1 MASRGPDSAPSRPP
15 NVATSVGWQLGDDEK
30 ARGCAAGSAKPCRGF
45 TPAQRIAREERTE
58 RGEVA
63 PLCRAI
69 NHDDRRD
76 HVARLPAHL
85 PREEGNDSGLDVQ
98 AAEQLLGIYEHG
110 LDFDDEQ
117 NALDRV
123 VGEKIDPPTIAVP
136 IEAHLASHAP
146 PVLLQA
152 M

>member
-1 MASRGPDSAPSRPP
+1 MAPRSPDSAPSRPP
-15 NVATSVGWQLGDDEK
+15 NVATSVGWQLGEHES
-30 ARGCAAGSAKPCRGF
+30 ARGCAAGSAKPCRRF

-58 RGEVA
+58 RGAVA
-63 PLCRAI
+63 PCCRAI

-76 HVARLPAHL
+76 HAARLPAPP

-98 AAEQLLGIYEHG
+98 AAEQRLGIYEQG

-123 VGEKIDPPTIAVP
+123 V
-136 IEAHLASHAP
+136 
-146 PVLLQA
+146 
-152 M
+152 